1 MIFFSTIEPVFYLL
15 PFVGFT
21 IGVFGTMLGGGG
33 GFFFL
38 PVLTLGLQIPAQT
51 AVTTTLAATLPICVV
66 GSWGHL
72 KKGNVNVKIGISL
85 ALFGIIG
92 AFTGAFITGLI
103 TPRQLRTGFGIYT
116 ILIALNI
123 IISAWQ
129 EAKKTYPKTEKQQ
142 AFRMIKSG
150 FLAFSAGIITGT
162 FGTSGTAPIL
172 AGLFNMRIPVK
183 VVIGTSLLIVLAN
196 TLFAISAH
204 FLVSNIDMTLVGLLT
219 IGSVTGAV
227 IGTKLLAKSNI
238 EKSGN
243 SVKYI
248 YASVMVVIGLLMIT
262 GK

>member
-1 MIFFSTIEPVFYLL
+1 MMFFSTIEPVFYLL

-21 IGVFGTMLGGGG
+21 VGVFGTMLGGGG

-38 PVLTLGLQIPAQT
+38 PVLTLGLKIPVQT
-51 AVTTTLAATLPICVV
+51 AVITALVATLPICIV
-66 GSWGHL
+66 GFLGHL
-72 KKGNVNVKIGISL
+72 RTGNVNAKIGVLLSM
-85 ALFGIIG
+85 FGIIG
-92 AFTGAFITGLI
+92 AFVGTWVTGMITAG
-103 TPRQLRTGFGIYT
+103 QLKVSFGIYT

-123 IISAWQ
+123 IISTRQ
-129 EAKKTYPKTEKQQ
+129 EARKTDSKKEKHK
-142 AFRMIKSG
+142 ALRMTKSG
-150 FLAFSAGIITGT
+150 FLAFTAGIITST

-172 AGLFNMRIPVK
+172 ASLFNLQIPVK
-183 VVIGTSLLIVLAN
+183 VVIGSSLLVILVN
-196 TLFAISAH
+196 TLFAISTH
-204 FLVSNIDMTLVGLLT
+204 FFVSSIDLTLVGLLT

-248 YASVMVVIGLLMIT
+248 YVFVMVVIGILMIT